1 MKALIFI
8 LLSTSFVLAQSLPD
22 STNNEINFLLQF
34 VKKADVVFIKNGSEY
49 TALEAVDHIQKKYHY
64 YEDDIK
70 TAEDFIRLSA
80 TKSML
85 SGRIYE
91 IRKPD
96 GKVIPTH
103 KWLNE
108 ALQQFRL
115 EKEKKVVKSQDK

>member
-1 MKALIFI
+1 MKALIII
-8 LLSTSFVLAQSLPD
+8 LLSTSFILAQTVTD
-22 STNNEINFLLQF
+22 TAKNEINFLLQF
-34 VKKADVVFIKNGSEY
+34 VKKADVVFIRNGSEY
-49 TALEAVDHIQKKYHY
+49 TASEAVDHIKKKYKY

-80 TKSML
+80 QKSML

-96 GKVIPTH
+96 GETIPTH
-103 KWLNE
+103 KWLKE

-115 EKEKKVVKSQDK
+115 KNEKKIVQPGK